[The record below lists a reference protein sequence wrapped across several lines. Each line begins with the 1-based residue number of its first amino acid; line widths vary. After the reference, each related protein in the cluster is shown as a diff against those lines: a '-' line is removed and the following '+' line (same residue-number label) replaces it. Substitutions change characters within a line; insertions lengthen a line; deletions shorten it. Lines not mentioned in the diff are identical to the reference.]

1 MCACAS
7 LPPPPPN
14 GLTFQTPS
22 SQSPRIRNPVPSWV
36 WRASEH
42 DSGADC
48 QIPVAPAATRN
59 RPAGVGRQSH
69 NSVTFGS
76 PVRSSLWRVSG
87 GSARFSARGPALLN
101 TWAMHAWHCR
111 HPPRQ
116 HQAVLRDHW
125 VCGVP
130 NSTAWSLHGPPTAG
144 EKTRPGPTVEEPAP
158 RGGRGAGL
166 CVTVECACARV
177 CKRWPGLTSASA
189 VSPEWHT

>member
-22 SQSPRIRNPVPSWV
+22 SQSPHIWNPVPSWV

-48 QIPVAPAATRN
+48 QIPVTPAATRN

-87 GSARFSARGPALLN
+87 GSARFSACGPALLH

-116 HQAVLRDHW
+116 HQAVLRDHR

-130 NSTAWSLHGPPTAG
+130 NSAAWSLPGRPLLVR
-144 EKTRPGPTVEEPAP
+144 KPGPAPPWKSPPPEE
-158 RGGRGAGL
+158 GAGQ
-166 CVTVECACARV
+166 VCA
-177 CKRWPGLTSASA
+177 
-189 VSPEWHT
+189 